1 MKLSEIV
8 ELLSA
13 KVYTH
18 PVDLDMNI
26 EYGRASDLLS
36 DVLRNPM
43 ENSVLLT
50 GLVNVQVI
58 RTAELMDIRAIV
70 LVRDKEPLPEMIELA
85 NESNIALLST
95 EYMLYRSCGLLFG
108 HGLLD

>member
-1 MKLSEIV
+1 LKLSEII

-13 KVYTH
+13 KVHTN
-18 PVDLDMNI
+18 NI
-26 EYGRASDLLS
+26 DPNISVEYGRASDLLS

-95 EYMLYRSCGLLFG
+95 EYKLYRSCGLLFQ